1 MKSITIDMEEYS
13 VLLVV
18 KVIGRF
24 KKGGFVVALL
34 SHVPDNQFNK
44 MSLFDVRIFSF
55 QKKKIEEQYMIVV
68 TLVLILF
75 SKMHHYTLVI
85 RV

>member
-18 KVIGRF
+18 KVIGRV

-55 QKKKIEEQYMIVV
+55 QKKKI
-68 TLVLILF
+68 
-75 SKMHHYTLVI
+75 
-85 RV
+85 